1 MLTGFKNVVII
12 CIATPEVVS
21 VYSLEKPARVHMSF
35 MKTVGL
41 YIRKLFGI
49 IMNWF
54 SNFNILI
61 KICM

>member
-12 CIATPEVVS
+12 CIATPEVDS
-21 VYSLEKPARVHMSF
+21 VYSLKKLARVHMSF

-49 IMNWF
+49 IINWS
-54 SNFNILI
+54 SNFSILI